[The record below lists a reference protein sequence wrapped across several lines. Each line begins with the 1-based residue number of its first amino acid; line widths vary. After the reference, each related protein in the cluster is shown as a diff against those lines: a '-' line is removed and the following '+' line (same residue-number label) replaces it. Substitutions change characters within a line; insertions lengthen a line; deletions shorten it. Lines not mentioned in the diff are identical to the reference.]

1 MLFLPSSSLGA
12 TIQRRDQKMT
22 NRSTLLV
29 AAALLAPGLV
39 SAGEFAHYS
48 SWTEAKAV
56 AAKQDKLLLLDFFSE
71 T

>member
-1 MLFLPSSSLGA
+1 MA
-12 TIQRRDQKMT
+12 

-39 SAGEFAHYS
+39 GAQEFAHYS

-56 AAKQDKLLLLDFFSE
+56 AAEQNELLLLDFFSE
-71 T
+71 F

>member
-1 MLFLPSSSLGA
+1 
-12 TIQRRDQKMT
+12 MT